1 MATFYFAFDFKR
13 FFSMSYFMQI
23 HTQGQQNG
31 LDKKGGMRKR
41 RICNYD
47 VTGRMA
53 QPDVE
58 KRAAAAE
65 GIRKSQS
72 LLEGSTVTLIPSTGS

>member
-1 MATFYFAFDFKR
+1 
-13 FFSMSYFMQI
+13 MQI

-47 VTGRMA
+47 VTDRTA

-65 GIRKSQS
+65 GIRKS
-72 LLEGSTVTLIPSTGS
+72 LLKGSTVTLIPSGS